1 MTIIYSF
8 DQYDSAIDLKGY
20 LIAFWIPRQHNLDP
34 EKKSK
39 QTSKK
44 FKRIMGRYKI
54 VTLVQ
59 CHGEFRHWFQ
69 SCDYS
74 EENVLLIYPWSSY
87 RFQRNSAKS
96 PIVNGIHSI
105 KGKSINQII
114 STKFARKQKQ
124 KQNNHWS
131 LPN

>member
-44 FKRIMGRYKI
+44 FKRIMGR
-54 VTLVQ
+54 
-59 CHGEFRHWFQ
+59 
-69 SCDYS
+69 
-74 EENVLLIYPWSSY
+74 
-87 RFQRNSAKS
+87 
-96 PIVNGIHSI
+96 
-105 KGKSINQII
+105 
-114 STKFARKQKQ
+114 
-124 KQNNHWS
+124 
-131 LPN
+131 